1 MGPLCSKGTSGL
13 PDLLGPLCSKGICSG
28 HRLPPGSCFLTSWAP
43 SAPKVLAVA
52 TGSLR
57 GPGSRVGEFAV
68 IALAA
73 HFMGLKCLS
82 YPTVRLPAPKPS
94 RRSSTKAYVS
104 DLSLYG
110 KTYSTHVLDLSLY
123 GKTYSTHAFGW
134 GCRNIPARED
144 L

>member
-1 MGPLCSKGTSGL
+1 MVLPMCRALLHLFSPLPQAFLTSWAPSAPRVL
-13 PDLLGPLCSKGICSG
+13 QA
-28 HRLPPGSCFLTSWAP
+28 FLTSWAP